1 MRAKKAKKTDVKYEI
16 HYGLKKSLEF
26 MESPLSI
33 CCDASIRL
41 MAKEEFTYGE
51 NWKKEKGHK

>member
-33 CCDASIRL
+33 ANYTKLGVKKLKPKSI
-41 MAKEEFTYGE
+41 A
-51 NWKKEKGHK
+51 